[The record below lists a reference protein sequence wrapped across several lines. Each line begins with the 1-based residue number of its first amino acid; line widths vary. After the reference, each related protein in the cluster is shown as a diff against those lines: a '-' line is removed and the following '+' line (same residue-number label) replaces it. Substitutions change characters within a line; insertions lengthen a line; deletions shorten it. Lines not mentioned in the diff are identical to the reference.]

1 MWYRFVVAGSTQ
13 AADEAVDHLDG
24 AEQHLQTACDHQG
37 EEQPG
42 VELHHVLRLWAFVPN
57 GGVGQ
62 VVEFT
67 V

>member
-1 MWYRFVVAGSTQ
+1 MWYHFVVAGSTQ

-42 VELHHVLRLWAFVPN
+42 VELHHVLRL
-57 GGVGQ
+57 
-62 VVEFT
+62 
-67 V
+67 